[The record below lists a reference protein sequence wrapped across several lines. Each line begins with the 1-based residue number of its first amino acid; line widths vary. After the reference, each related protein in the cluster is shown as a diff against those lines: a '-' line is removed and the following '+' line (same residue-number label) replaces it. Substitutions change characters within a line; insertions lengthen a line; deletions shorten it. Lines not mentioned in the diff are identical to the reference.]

1 MACYKDARVGLSSTV
16 SYIIIKLILRFSV
29 STYSTNMFLFSFY
42 ICYCIKSG
50 NVKINLKQEICCNI
64 SHMGSTLFSMSW
76 MTYDLHGEKDQ

>member
-42 ICYCIKSG
+42 IYVIAL
-50 NVKINLKQEICCNI
+50 NLE
-64 SHMGSTLFSMSW
+64 M
-76 MTYDLHGEKDQ
+76 